1 MWLNIKPLVE
11 MLRNFF
17 EGLGDFLEWTFQ
29 ILPILADFGMNIVF
43 MVIISIALI
52 YWLAE
57 MVKHQKAGEK

>member
-1 MWLNIKPLVE
+1 MRFNIKLLVE

-29 ILPILADFGMNIVF
+29 ILPIMADFGMNIVF
-43 MVIISIALI
+43 MVIIAIALI

>member
-1 MWLNIKPLVE
+1 MWLNIKSLVE

-29 ILPILADFGMNIVF
+29 ILPVLADLGMNVVF

-57 MVKHQKAGEK
+57 MVKHKKAGEN

>member
-1 MWLNIKPLVE
+1 

-17 EGLGDFLEWTFQ
+17 EGLGDFLECTFQ
-29 ILPILADFGMNIVF
+29 ILPIMADFGMNIVF
-43 MVIISIALI
+43 MVIIAIALI